1 MRDFSAKLARFKE
14 FFMSLQ
20 TMVFL
25 TLLAVLVFWAVGAY
39 NRLVRLKNIIANA
52 FGQID
57 VQLKR
62 RYDLIPNLVE
72 AAKKYLQHEQETL
85 EAVIAARNQ
94 ARSASDTARS
104 RPGKADA
111 VIALAAAEQTL
122 DSSLGRLFALA
133 EAYPDLK
140 ADQTIRELSEE
151 LTSTENKVGFARQA
165 YNDAVLDYNNAQ
177 GQFPALLVARL
188 FGFAPAA
195 MLRATENAVERQ
207 AVRIQM

>member
-1 MRDFSAKLARFKE
+1 
-14 FFMSLQ
+14 MSLQ
-20 TMVFL
+20 TIVSL
-25 TLLAVLVFWAVGAY
+25 TLLAMLVFWAVGAY
-39 NRLVRLKNIIANA
+39 NRLVRLKNSMANA

-85 EAVIAARNQ
+85 EAVISARNR
-94 ARSASDTARS
+94 ARSASDRVAS
-104 RPGKADA
+104 RPGQADA

-122 DSSLGRLFALA
+122 GGSLGRLFALA

-140 ADQTIRELSEE
+140 ADKTIRELSEE

-177 GQFPALLVARL
+177 GQFPALLIARL
-188 FGFAPAA
+188 FGFVPSA
-195 MLRATENAVERQ
+195 MLQATENAVERQ
-207 AVRIQM
+207 AIRIKM

>member
-1 MRDFSAKLARFKE
+1 
-14 FFMSLQ
+14 MSLQ
-20 TMVFL
+20 TIVSL
-25 TLLAVLVFWAVGAY
+25 TLLAMLVFWAVGAY
-39 NRLVRLKNIIANA
+39 NRLMRLKNIIANA

-62 RYDLIPNLVE
+62 RNDLIPNLVE
-72 AAKKYLQHEQETL
+72 AAKKYLQHEQATL
-85 EAVIAARNQ
+85 EAVISARNQ
-94 ARSASDTARS
+94 ARSASDTVRS
-104 RPGKADA
+104 RPGKTDA

-151 LTSTENKVGFARQA
+151 LTSTENKIGFARQA

-188 FGFAPAA
+188 FGFAPSA
-195 MLRATENAVERQ
+195 MLQATESAAERQ

>member
-1 MRDFSAKLARFKE
+1 
-14 FFMSLQ
+14 MSLQ
-20 TMVFL
+20 TIVSL
-25 TLLAVLVFWAVGAY
+25 TLLAMLVFWAVGAY
-39 NRLVRLKNIIANA
+39 NRLMRLKNIIANA

-72 AAKKYLQHEQETL
+72 AAKKYLQHEQATL
-85 EAVIAARNQ
+85 EAVISARNQ
-94 ARSASDTARS
+94 ARSASDTVRS

-151 LTSTENKVGFARQA
+151 LTSTENKIGFARQA

-188 FGFAPAA
+188 FGFAPSA
-195 MLRATENAVERQ
+195 MLQATESAAERQ

>member
-1 MRDFSAKLARFKE
+1 MSMPTLVSIALAA
-14 FFMSLQ
+14 L
-20 TMVFL
+20 
-25 TLLAVLVFWAVGAY
+25 LVFWAVGAY
-39 NRLVRLKNIIANA
+39 NRLVRLKNTIANA

-62 RYDLIPNLVE
+62 RYDLIPNLVD
-72 AAKKYLQHEQETL
+72 AARKYLQHEQATL
-85 EAVIAARNQ
+85 ESVIAARNQ
-94 ARSASDTARS
+94 ARSASERVAS

-111 VIALAAAEQTL
+111 IIALAAAEQTL

-188 FGFAPAA
+188 FGFSPSA
-195 MLRATENAVERQ
+195 MLQSTESAAERQ
-207 AVRIQM
+207 AVRIQL

>member
-1 MRDFSAKLARFKE
+1 MSMSTLVFIALAA
-14 FFMSLQ
+14 M
-20 TMVFL
+20 
-25 TLLAVLVFWAVGAY
+25 LVFWAVGAY
-39 NRLVRLKNIIANA
+39 NRLVRLKNTIANA

-72 AAKKYLQHEQETL
+72 AARKYLAHEQTTL

-94 ARSASDTARS
+94 ARNASDKAAS

-111 VIALAAAEQTL
+111 IIALAAAEQTL

-140 ADQTIRELSEE
+140 ADQTIQGLSEE

-188 FGFAPAA
+188 FGFAPSA
-195 MLRATENAVERQ
+195 MLQATESAAERQ
-207 AVRIQM
+207 TVRIQL

>member
-1 MRDFSAKLARFKE
+1 
-14 FFMSLQ
+14 MSFQ
-20 TMVFL
+20 TMVYI
-25 TLLAVLVFWAVGAY
+25 TLLALAVVWAVGAY
-39 NRLVRLKNIIANA
+39 NRLVRLKNSMANA

-94 ARSASDTARS
+94 ARSASDRVAS
-104 RPGKADA
+104 RPGQADA
-111 VIALAAAEQTL
+111 VVALAAAEQTL
-122 DSSLGRLFALA
+122 GGSLGRLFALA

-140 ADQTIRELSEE
+140 ADKTIRELSEE

-188 FGFAPAA
+188 FGFVPSAMLQAPAH
-195 MLRATENAVERQ
+195 AVERQ
-207 AVRIQM
+207 AIRIKM

>member
-1 MRDFSAKLARFKE
+1 
-14 FFMSLQ
+14 MSLQ
-20 TMVFL
+20 TMMVMVMAL
-25 TLLAVLVFWAVGAY
+25 AALLIFWAVGAY

-94 ARSASDTARS
+94 ARSASDRVAS
-104 RPGKADA
+104 RPGQADA

-122 DSSLGRLFALA
+122 GSSLGRLFALA

-177 GQFPALLVARL
+177 GQFPALLVAL
-188 FGFAPAA
+188 MFGFVPSA
-195 MLRATENAVERQ
+195 MLQATENAVERQ

>member
-1 MRDFSAKLARFKE
+1 
-14 FFMSLQ
+14 MSLQ
-20 TMVFL
+20 TIVSL
-25 TLLAVLVFWAVGAY
+25 TLLAMLVFWAVGAY
-39 NRLVRLKNIIANA
+39 NRLVRLKNVIANA
-52 FGQID
+52 FGQVD

-72 AAKKYLQHEQETL
+72 AAQKYVAHEQAAL

-94 ARSASDTARS
+94 ARSASDAVRS

-122 DSSLGRLFALA
+122 DGSLGRLFALA

-140 ADQTIRELSEE
+140 ADQTVRELSEE
-151 LTSTENKVGFARQA
+151 LTTTENKVGFARQA

-177 GQFPALLVARL
+177 GQFPALLLARL
-188 FGFAPAA
+188 FGFAPSA
-195 MLRATENAVERQ
+195 MLQSTEDVAERQ
-207 AVRIQM
+207 AVRTKM

>member
-1 MRDFSAKLARFKE
+1 
-14 FFMSLQ
+14 MSLQ
-20 TMVFL
+20 TIVSL
-25 TLLAVLVFWAVGAY
+25 TLLAMLVFWAVGAY
-39 NRLVRLKNIIANA
+39 NRLVRLKNSMANA

-85 EAVIAARNQ
+85 EAVISARNR
-94 ARSASDTARS
+94 ARSASDRVAS
-104 RPGKADA
+104 RPGQADA
-111 VIALAAAEQTL
+111 VVALAAAEQTL
-122 DSSLGRLFALA
+122 GGSLGRLFALA

-140 ADQTIRELSEE
+140 ADKTIRELSEE

-188 FGFAPAA
+188 FGFVPSA
-195 MLRATENAVERQ
+195 MLQATENAVERQ
-207 AVRIQM
+207 AIRIKM

>member
-1 MRDFSAKLARFKE
+1 MSSSNLA
-14 FFMSLQ
+14 
-20 TMVFL
+20 
-25 TLLAVLVFWAVGAY
+25 LLAAAALLVFWAVGAY

-72 AAKKYLQHEQETL
+72 AAKKYLKHELVTL
-85 EAVIAARNQ
+85 EAVISARNQ
-94 ARSASDTARS
+94 ARSASDAARN

-111 VIALAAAEQTL
+111 VMALAAAEQTL
-122 DSSLGRLFALA
+122 DSNLSRLFALA
-133 EAYPDLK
+133 EAYPELK
-140 ADQTIRELSEE
+140 ADQTIRELSEA

-177 GQFPALLVARL
+177 SQFPALVIARV
-188 FGFAPAA
+188 FGFAPSA
-195 MLRATENAVERQ
+195 MLQATQNPAERQ
-207 AVRIQM
+207 AVRIKL

>member
-1 MRDFSAKLARFKE
+1 
-14 FFMSLQ
+14 MSFQ
-20 TMVFL
+20 TMIYI
-25 TLLAVLVFWAVGAY
+25 TLLAVAVFWAVGAY

-94 ARSASDTARS
+94 ARSASDRVAS
-104 RPGKADA
+104 RPGQADA

-122 DSSLGRLFALA
+122 GSSLGRLFALA

-177 GQFPALLVARL
+177 GQFPALLVARM
-188 FGFAPAA
+188 FGFSPSA
-195 MLRATENAVERQ
+195 MLQATEHAVERQ